1 MNEAVKIALPV
12 IAVLVSCIAG
22 YFAGKRDGYAEAVKE
37 YLDNLERQKTKNWYR
52 LLHQG
57 RMKRNELHGNRAA
70 RSARGKETV

>member
-12 IAVLVSCIAG
+12 IAVLVACFAG

-57 RMKRNELHGNRAA
+57 RMERNEFHGNRAA
-70 RSARGKETV
+70 RSARGRETM